1 MHISQPREAPACA
14 RMLDRRGIGCDRRG
28 IDARCMP
35 DRRLPGDDSG
45 RKAGPERAGNG
56 PMAPVVDFA
65 IAFERS
71 LPCGLCVGVHIPE
84 EGSAITPAVMARLHP
99 EEARHAATLH
109 PRRQPTWIAG
119 RLALRAAL
127 AGLGAPPDPILPDD
141 RGAPRVPHGMV
152 GSISH
157 KRLLAVGL
165 AGRECGWTVG
175 VDVEQRQM
183 GKQDITRH
191 VLREAERAELAALD
205 PEARD
210 RAVMLRFSLKESI
223 YKAIDPHVRRF
234 VGFQEVGLVLLP
246 DGRAH
251 VETHLERA
259 ERLEIQ
265 GWWSIAQDHVLTT
278 ARARPVW

>member
-1 MHISQPREAPACA
+1 MGVRA
-14 RMLDRRGIGCDRRG
+14 
-28 IDARCMP
+28 
-35 DRRLPGDDSG
+35 DDSG
-45 RKAGPERAGNG
+45 RGAGPDAAGSG
-56 PMAPVVDFA
+56 PMAAVVDFA

-71 LPCGLCVGVHIPE
+71 LPCGLCVGVTIPE
-84 EGSAITPAVMARLHP
+84 EDAGITPAVMARLHP
-99 EEARHAATLH
+99 DEARHAATLY

-127 AGLGAPPDPILPDD
+127 AGLGAPPDPILADD
-141 RGAPRVPHGMV
+141 RGAPRVPAGMV

-165 AGRECGWTVG
+165 AGKECGWTVG

-191 VLREAERAELAALD
+191 VLTDAERAGLAALD
-205 PEARD
+205 PGSREQ
-210 RAVMLRFSLKESI
+210 AVMLRFSLKESI

-234 VGFQEVGLVLLP
+234 VGFHEVDVVVLP

-251 VETHLERA
+251 VDAHLARA
-259 ERLEIQ
+259 ERLEIE
-265 GWWSIAQDHVLTT
+265 GWWSVAQDHVLTS
-278 ARARPVW
+278 ARARPV